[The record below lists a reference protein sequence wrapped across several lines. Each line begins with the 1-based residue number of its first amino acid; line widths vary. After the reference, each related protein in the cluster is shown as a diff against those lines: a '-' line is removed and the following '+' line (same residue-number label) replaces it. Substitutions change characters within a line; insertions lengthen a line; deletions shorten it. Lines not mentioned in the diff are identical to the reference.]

1 MRVQIHLN
9 LAKPQLAE
17 TVVRIQSESG
27 AWIGVAYATRLHL
40 NNVVPVINSAAQH
53 NIAKG
58 SSKKTPHAFLEGDL
72 IHFEGRLRNK
82 APETV
87 KNKFQPP
94 VCNDFETFKA
104 AYATMDPI
112 NYNPRFADCFYK
124 NEQQKS
130 NITQEFVSCSD
141 LIVVGWGFFAEN
153 AQYKPM
159 QTHSYCHALDH
170 TSLFEKIANQRG
182 QKQTQELL
190 HASFNNHMKHT
201 P

>member
-72 IHFEGRLRNK
+72 IHFEGNK
-82 APETV
+82 HVSAPLEESTV
-87 KNKFQPP
+87 
-94 VCNDFETFKA
+94 E
-104 AYATMDPI
+104 
-112 NYNPRFADCFYK
+112 
-124 NEQQKS
+124 E
-130 NITQEFVSCSD
+130 
-141 LIVVGWGFFAEN
+141 
-153 AQYKPM
+153 
-159 QTHSYCHALDH
+159 
-170 TSLFEKIANQRG
+170 
-182 QKQTQELL
+182 
-190 HASFNNHMKHT
+190 
-201 P
+201 